1 MFKELSSKDDQL
13 QTGIQKRHTFIRQ
26 LDLLT
31 KALIVLIVVVAI
43 WCYMS
48 QGFYEFITKDFIP
61 PVYLVGGVGMVV
73 TFAHYFQE
81 HERNKI

>member
-1 MFKELSSKDDQL
+1 
-13 QTGIQKRHTFIRQ
+13 
-26 LDLLT
+26 
-31 KALIVLIVVVAI
+31 
-43 WCYMS
+43 MS

-61 PVYLVGGVGMVV
+61 PVYLAGGVGMVV